1 MVEKLWHLAETEH
14 INEARRQVRCVR
26 GDCEFIN
33 NELTEVV
40 KRQRI
45 RLENTTPHA
54 HKKGAGETVAGH
66 ISRLARSIMS
76 GCNPRY
82 WSWAIHHAAFIW
94 NHSQRQ
100 DQDVLPP
107 AVRLCEPESAH
118 RSNVVAFSRSTPRL
132 NLELIFVL
140 KVNRAKRE
148 RFNMNSVR
156 AEGMYLGVNLRQRG
170 MIVKV
175 GSGIYIRSNV
185 VAKPKEQKLEGDGN
199 EQERH
204 DDDDDAEEDGDN
216 DSSDDEKDDDAHDDA
231 KDQDESTSIN
241 HDTSDDDSEN
251 DIDAE
256 DDAEDQE
263 VSVSVHYDTG
273 DDEDDYDSNDSDDD
287 GSVDNVNHGSGV
299 SVTWE
304 EG

>member
-1 MVEKLWHLAETEH
+1 
-14 INEARRQVRCVR
+14 
-26 GDCEFIN
+26 
-33 NELTEVV
+33 
-40 KRQRI
+40 
-45 RLENTTPHA
+45 
-54 HKKGAGETVAGH
+54 
-66 ISRLARSIMS
+66 MS

-107 AVRLCEPESAH
+107 AVRARICPQEQCRRILKKYTKIEFGAD
-118 RSNVVAFSRSTPRL
+118 V
-132 NLELIFVL
+132 FVL

-148 RFNMNSVR
+148 RFNINSVR
-156 AEGMYLGVNLRQRG
+156 AEEMYLGVNLRQRG

-185 VAKPKEQKLEGDGN
+185 VAKPKEQQLEGDGN
-199 EQERH
+199 EQER
-204 DDDDDAEEDGDN
+204 DNDDDDAEEDGDN
-216 DSSDDEKDDDAHDDA
+216 DSSDDENDDDGDDDA

-241 HDTSDDDSEN
+241 HDISNDDSEN

-263 VSVSVHYDTG
+263 VSVSVYHDTG

-287 GSVDNVNHGSGV
+287 GNVDNVKDGNGGFCQL
-299 SVTWE
+299 
-304 EG
+304 GGRR

>member
-1 MVEKLWHLAETEH
+1 
-14 INEARRQVRCVR
+14 
-26 GDCEFIN
+26 
-33 NELTEVV
+33 
-40 KRQRI
+40 
-45 RLENTTPHA
+45 
-54 HKKGAGETVAGH
+54 
-66 ISRLARSIMS
+66 MS

-100 DQDVLPP
+100 DQDVLPS
-107 AVRLCEPESAH
+107 AVRAGICPQEQCRRILKKYTKIEFGAD
-118 RSNVVAFSRSTPRL
+118 V
-132 NLELIFVL
+132 FVL

-185 VAKPKEQKLEGDGN
+185 VAKPKEQQLEGDGN
-199 EQERH
+199 EQER
-204 DDDDDAEEDGDN
+204 DNDDDDAEEDGDN
-216 DSSDDEKDDDAHDDA
+216 DSSDDENDDDGDDDA

-241 HDTSDDDSEN
+241 HDISNDDSEN

-263 VSVSVHYDTG
+263 VSVSVYHDTG
-273 DDEDDYDSNDSDDD
+273 DDEDDYDSSDSDDD
-287 GSVDNVNHGSGV
+287 GNVDNENDGNGV

-304 EG
+304 EGDDHSSDEDDGIIFLSPGDNNRHRRIQKVHRSDISGLSLDWAWSVRMMHGFQPNKQSLRP